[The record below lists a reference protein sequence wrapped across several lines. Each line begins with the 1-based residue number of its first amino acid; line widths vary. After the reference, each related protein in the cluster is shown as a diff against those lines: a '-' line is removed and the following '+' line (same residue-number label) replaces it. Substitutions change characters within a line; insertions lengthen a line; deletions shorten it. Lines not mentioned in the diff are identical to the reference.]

1 MVPTKENR
9 RQLQHQWNRRL
20 STFCPRTICT
30 TDETHPPP
38 TKQTELRGKKMAKEF
53 QWIGASRIT
62 IIKTNEKK
70 KEEENR
76 NKVISSIN
84 ISLLRLKVHTSRGL
98 VGFWIRPHGALKQ
111 VVYFPPISS
120 SFAGVSSSFSSR
132 AKILLAFVYWQLCTG
147 MISVFAIVDGDWGYS
162 TAVHH
167 GRLQSD
173 FCSNVTE

>member
-1 MVPTKENR
+1 MEPKAFNVLSAHDLHNR
-9 RQLQHQWNRRL
+9 R
-20 STFCPRTICT
+20 
-30 TDETHPPP
+30 DPP
-38 TKQTELRGKKMAKEF
+38 TPNKTDGAKRQKDGERVLVDRSF
-53 QWIGASRIT
+53 
-62 IIKTNEKK
+62 KNNNNKNERKK